1 MAGNTGCP
9 AGCKLPAHRKGTAMQ
24 SFRESFAQ
32 CYSNAALSAI
42 LCAMSFDKNKI
53 VESYK
58 GFDFI
63 SVTDVPDNNA
73 AGIYL
78 RHRKTGL
85 EVFHLLNDDSEN
97 LFAFAFRTPIKN
109 ATGAAHILE
118 HSVFCG
124 SERFP
129 LKEPFANMMNQSV
142 NTYLNAYTCS
152 DKTVYPAS
160 SMVKADYF
168 NLMDVYGDA
177 VFFPLLKK
185 EAFMQEAHRLELD
198 ADGKFSIQGVVY
210 NEMKGNYS
218 SFESVAADVQ
228 LRSLFPDTN
237 YAFDSGG
244 DPAAIPF
251 FSYDDFKAFHQKY
264 YRPDNCLVFLCGN
277 IATEEQLDFLQERF
291 LDRLEQKYAAPA
303 PHTSYPAADEEFTRM
318 ETPAPLTAPLKVSE
332 TAPDGG
338 ATGATVTVN
347 WLCGQ
352 TKNLD
357 ELLECTFL
365 AEVLVGHD
373 GSPLA
378 RLLTDSQLGDDLAPL
393 TGTFAEMK
401 DFIFSLGLHGVQA
414 GDEDAVYD
422 LIFSGLKELCAHGID
437 RKDLDAALM
446 AAEFA
451 NREVVRAGGPY
462 ALVLLER
469 TLAGWNYGGDPASHL
484 LYRAAFQKIKENAER
499 DDGYAV
505 KLIKKYILE
514 NNQYACVCVTP
525 SASYLTERDAKEAEL
540 TQRLSADADR
550 AALQAEL
557 QMLHAYQQKRETAEE
572 CACIPRLKLS
582 DLSLE
587 PDGITT
593 EIAAIKNGVHEIP
606 LFKNTEN
613 TNGIAY
619 LELYIP
625 VDVLPP
631 EEYPY
636 LPLFTYCAANAGW
649 NGKHWAECAADTA
662 VLTGGIEARLV
673 SFESARTADSEQIR
687 KNLERFHCVDRDYLI
702 FSVRMIA
709 EKAHEAIALFSEAVS
724 TFEFTDLKRLKNL
737 CAEAKSALFAS
748 VVPKGNKY
756 ALVRAQCPYSHSAMA
771 GEIWRGISQVFSVNA
786 ICAQKPTE
794 LAAHFERIK
803 CALKDAGALLHVTAD
818 AATMQTVLPELER
831 LAAANNV
838 KPLLPRPNLNES
850 DFQKLCLL
858 DGETEFP
865 AEEVFI
871 VPAQVGYCASALP
884 GTFFGTK
891 ENAHELAF
899 AHWISGA
906 YLWERIRTTGGAY
919 GARASSVN
927 LLGKF
932 TFSTFRDPVPFQS
945 LRVFTEC
952 LADAAE
958 AQLQQEDCEN
968 IITGTYGDEVQPFS
982 PAGRGNAG
990 FMRMLCCISETDRL
1004 SKLQMMFEMTP
1015 RDIQEAAK
1023 RILAQAEQRRNVVIC
1038 GKAEKTTG
1046 VIISLPV

>member
-1 MAGNTGCP
+1 
-9 AGCKLPAHRKGTAMQ
+9 
-24 SFRESFAQ
+24 
-32 CYSNAALSAI
+32 
-42 LCAMSFDKNKI
+42 MSFVKNKI
-53 VESYK
+53 GESYK
-58 GFDFI
+58 GFDLI

-78 RHRKTGL
+78 RNRKTGL
-85 EVFHLLNDDSEN
+85 EVFHLLNDDPEN

-198 ADGKFSIQGVVY
+198 DGGTFSIQGVVY

-218 SFESVAADVQ
+218 SFESVAADIQ

-251 FSYDDFKAFHQKY
+251 FSYDDFKMFHKKY
-264 YRPDNCLVFLCGN
+264 YRPDNCLVFLYGN

-291 LDRLEQKYAAPA
+291 LNRLEQKCAVPA
-303 PHTSYPAADEEFTRM
+303 PCASYPAVDEAFTRM
-318 ETPAPLTAPLKVSE
+318 ETPKPLTRPIKVSE
-332 TAPDGG
+332 KAPDVGV
-338 ATGATVTVN
+338 TGATVTVN

-357 ELLECTFL
+357 ELLECSFL

-378 RLLTDSQLGDDLAPL
+378 KLLTDSQLGDDLAPL
-393 TGTFAEMK
+393 SGTFAEMK
-401 DFIFSLGLHGVQA
+401 DFIFSVGLHGVQA
-414 GDEDAVYD
+414 GDEDKVYD
-422 LIFSGLKELCAHGID
+422 LIFSGLKALCERGID

-469 TLAGWNYGGDPASHL
+469 ALAGWNYGGDPAAHL
-484 LYRAAFQKIKENAER
+484 LYRDAFRKIKEKAEKEC
-499 DDGYAV
+499 DYAV

-514 NNQYACVCVTP
+514 NNQCASVCVTP
-525 SASYLTERDAKEAEL
+525 SASYLTERNEKEAEL
-540 TQRLSADADR
+540 TAKLSADADR
-550 AALQAEL
+550 PTLQAEL
-557 QMLHAYQQKRETAEE
+557 KALHAYQQKRETAEE
-572 CACIPRLKLS
+572 SACIPRLKLS
-582 DLSLE
+582 DLSLD

-593 EIAAIKNGVHEIP
+593 EIAVVKNGSHEIP
-606 LFKNTEN
+606 LFRNTEN

-619 LELYIP
+619 VELCVP

-649 NGKHWAECAADTA
+649 NGKHWADCAADTA
-662 VLTGGIEARLV
+662 VLTGGIETRLV
-673 SFESARTADSEQIR
+673 SFESANTADSEKLR
-687 KNLERFHCVDRDYLI
+687 KSIEKFHCTDRDYLI

-709 EKAHEAIALFSEAVS
+709 EKAHEALALFSEAVS
-724 TFEFTDLKRLKNL
+724 TFEFTDLKRVKNL

-756 ALVRAQCPYSHSAMA
+756 ALVRAQCPYSHSTAV
-771 GEIWRGISQVFSVNA
+771 GEIWRGISQVFAANT
-786 ICAQKPTE
+786 ICAQKTEE

-803 CALKDAGALLHVTAD
+803 RTLADAGALLHVTAD
-818 AATMQTVLPELER
+818 AAAMQTILPELENLVR
-831 LAAANNV
+831 TNDL
-838 KPLLPRPNLNES
+838 KSLMPRPNRNES

-858 DGETEFP
+858 DGEAELP

-871 VPAQVGYCASALP
+871 VPAQVGYCASVLP
-884 GTFFGTK
+884 GTFFGAK
-891 ENAHELAF
+891 ENAHDLAF
-899 AHWISGA
+899 AHWLSGT

-919 GARASSVN
+919 GARASCAN
-927 LLGKF
+927 LIGKF
-932 TFSTFRDPVPFQS
+932 TFSTFRDPIPFQS
-945 LRVFTEC
+945 LDVFSEC
-952 LADAAE
+952 LSDAME
-958 AQLQQEDCEN
+958 AHLQQEDCEN

-982 PAGRGNAG
+982 PVGRGNAG
-990 FMRMLCCISETDRL
+990 FMRTLCCISDADRL
-1004 SKLQMMFEMTP
+1004 SKLQMMFEMKP
-1015 RDIQEAAK
+1015 EDIREAAK
-1023 RILAQAEQRRNVVIC
+1023 RIAARAAERRNVVIG
-1038 GKAEKTTG
+1038 GKADKTTG
-1046 VIISLPV
+1046 VIIRLPV